1 MCFAGTIVGVLL
13 ALCEVGK
20 YLFSDNLATFF
31 NYCVNCPNFPSE
43 QYSTGTNRNDKVTG
57 CDKQIV
63 GSDTITAVLLI
74 TANMILWGPVKKEL
88 EQTKFYKFIC
98 CIKTGDA
105 WTAEAP
111 LSSDEVAPLGKIAGS
126 TDAFKSSQ
134 TNS

>member
-1 MCFAGTIVGVLL
+1 VCFAGTIVGVLL

-31 NYCVNCPNFPSE
+31 NYCVNCNISNFTVA
-43 QYSTGTNRNDKVTG
+43 STDGLNKVQG
-57 CDKQIV
+57 CGGQIA
-63 GSDTITAVLLI
+63 GSDLITAVLLV

-105 WTAEAP
+105 WTTEVP
-111 LSSDEVAPLGKIAGS
+111 LSNDEVMPLGKVGS
-126 TDAFKSSQ
+126 SAETYKSSA
-134 TNS
+134 TNG